1 MSTRFALAAVVA
13 CFAVLAVA
21 GSAQASTCSYQNGV
35 VVVNMP
41 GSPDGMSL
49 RRVGDQIYNGG
60 QPCGGTVYNTHI
72 ITVNDTTPNQNG
84 DDLVN
89 IDLSGGPLAPGT
101 GDEEAGGGVSEIEI
115 YLFTHLG
122 DNTVVVTGSDGADN
136 IHAGMAPE
144 SGLTAR
150 AINLNAGAEQG
161 KVSDTD
167 VVYQEGNNLNPPA
180 TEPILFD
187 GGEGDDT
194 FDASGGAGF
203 TDQTMQPVTLVGG
216 KGNDR
221 LVGGGSGDRLH
232 ADAGNDV
239 LVGGQSFDTVTY
251 LSSPG
256 PASVDLSRADPQD
269 TGAFGTDQF
278 AGVEFLTG
286 SPYDDVLTGSD
297 ITNLI
302 QGGGGNDVLTGRG
315 GDDNLDGGPGSDTAS
330 YHETPAGA
338 TQGVAVDLGL
348 AGLQNTRAA
357 GSDILTGIENLGG
370 SPFADELTGDD
381 QPNTITGWEG
391 EDSLLGQDG
400 DDHFAVRDGT
410 RDLVTCGPGV
420 DTVDADVQPIDSIFG
435 DCESSVFAAYVPPG
449 GGGGSGDGGATGTAA
464 GGATAPAKASFA
476 GSRSSI
482 RVDRRGRFRFTFHA
496 GAGLTGKAAFKS
508 LRRVLLSRTSKATK
522 RVSLAQKSFAAPA
535 SGQVTLKMKLSAK
548 SLRILKLNREIRTR
562 VTVTLK
568 NAAGLTSTAS
578 KTITLKAPK
587 R

>member
-1 MSTRFALAAVVA
+1 MSTRVALAAVTA
-13 CFAVLAVA
+13 CIAMLAIA
-21 GSAQASTCSYQNGV
+21 GSAQASTCTYLNGV
-35 VVVNMP
+35 IAVYMP
-41 GSPDGMSL
+41 GSPDGVGL
-49 RRVGDQIYNGG
+49 HRVGDAIYNNG
-60 QPCGGTVYNTHI
+60 QSCGGTVYNTHI
-72 ITVNDTTPNQNG
+72 VTVNDTTPNQNG
-84 DDLVN
+84 DDLVS

-122 DNTVVVTGSDGADN
+122 ENTVVVTGSDGADN
-136 IHAGMAPE
+136 IHAGMAPD
-144 SGLTAR
+144 SGVTAR
-150 AINLNAGAEQG
+150 AINLNAGAEQS
-161 KVSDTD
+161 KVSDVD
-167 VVYQEGNNLNPPA
+167 VIYQEGNNLNPPA

-203 TDQTMQPVTLVGG
+203 TNQTMQPMTLVGG
-216 KGNDR
+216 NGNDH
-221 LVGGGSGDRLH
+221 LVGGGSSDMLH

-251 LSSPG
+251 QSSPG
-256 PASVDLSRADPQD
+256 PASVNLSRADPQD

-278 AGVEFLTG
+278 AGVELLKG
-286 SPYDDVLTGSD
+286 SGYDDVLTGSD

-330 YHETPAGA
+330 YHETPTGA

-348 AGLQNTRAA
+348 AGVQNTRAA
-357 GSDILTGIENLGG
+357 GSDLLTGIENLGG

-391 EDSLLGQDG
+391 EDILQGKGG
-400 DDHFAVRDGT
+400 DDRFAVRDGT
-410 RDLVTCGPGV
+410 RDLVTCGLGV
-420 DTVDADVQPIDSIFG
+420 DTVDADLQGVDSIFG
-435 DCESSVFAAYVPPG
+435 DCETSVFAPYVPPG
-449 GGGGSGDGGATGTAA
+449 GGDGSGGSDGGATGTAA

-476 GSRSSI
+476 DSKSSI

-496 GAGLTGKAAFKS
+496 GAGLTGKAAF
-508 LRRVLLSRTSKATK
+508 RRTTERLL
-522 RVSLAQKSFAAPA
+522 LAQKSFTAPA

-548 SLRILKLNREIRTR
+548 SLRILKRNGRIRTR

-587 R
+587 RPA